1 MYCSQFRTSVIH
13 PLPGSQSPRHAL
25 FLCLFQPN
33 LISKLRDLLCIPPLR
48 EDSPPLPAW
57 SHIWVSLLLRVQS
70 WTGGGVL
77 RVVKEVWMCVRAD
90 LYLPHVWEQ
99 ETSCL
104 LSCLSPVLFM
114 LLLIPG
120 SLLIAKTEEHF
131 FNTLSDVFTSPE
143 RARTANAN
151 ILVKKTPKDF
161 LGLFHPAISQR
172 KQAG

>member
-1 MYCSQFRTSVIH
+1 MFIPAKSHLQVTWLALH
-13 PLPGSQSPRHAL
+13 PTTHRSLPSFACL
-25 FLCLFQPN
+25 ITFL
-33 LISKLRDLLCIPPLR
+33 
-48 EDSPPLPAW
+48 
-57 SHIWVSLLLRVQS
+57 WVSLPLRVQG

-120 SLLIAKTEEHF
+120 SLLIAKREEHF
-131 FNTLSDVFTSPE
+131 FNTLSEVFASPE

-151 ILVKKTPKDF
+151 IPGEKNPKDF
-161 LGLFHPAISQR
+161 LGLFHPAISKR